1 MHSVQI
7 NAFGKPWEVVETVT
21 LPDPGAPGA
30 GEVIIDMEFA
40 PINPSDLVLM
50 RGLYG
55 VKPKLPAPVGSEGVA
70 RVVKAGS
77 GVTGLKEGDRV
88 LFPRGAS
95 TWVTRSKAKADGLF
109 ALPANADPQQL
120 SMLMVN
126 PPTAYLMLT
135 EYVALKKGDWV
146 IQSAG
151 NSGVGR
157 AVIAIARKLGI
168 HTVSVVRRPELI
180 DELKKLGA
188 DVVLVEG
195 PDLAKRVA
203 EATGKARIMLALDS
217 VGGPGLM
224 ALNDCL
230 ANGGTLVEW
239 RSWPL
244 LHRSEHFP
252 RSDPQGILAVE
263 LVQQEFARTHCRGSE
278 TDGRLDRG
286 RNDLH
291 AGGGNLFAR
300 PVGRSDFPRS
310 QGDRQD
316 PVQGRLKKQRQ
327 TPELR
332 RVR

>member
-1 MHSVQI
+1 MHNVQI
-7 NAFGKPWEVVETVT
+7 NAFGKPWEVVETVS

-30 GEVIIDMEFA
+30 GEIVVDMEFS

-55 VKPKLPAPVGSEGVA
+55 VKPNLPAPVGAEGVA
-70 RVVKAGS
+70 RVAKIGS
-77 GVTGLKEGDRV
+77 GVTGIKEGDRV

-95 TWVTRSKAKADGLF
+95 TWLTRAKVKADGLF

-151 NSGVGR
+151 NSAVGR
-157 AVIAIARKLGI
+157 AVIAIAKKMGI

-180 DELKKLGA
+180 EELKKLGA

-195 PDLAKRVA
+195 PDLAKRVR
-203 EATGKARIMLALDS
+203 EATDKAKIMLALDS

-224 ALNDCL
+224 PLNDCL
-230 ANGGTLVEW
+230 ANGGTLVAYGVMSGGPGPFFTAPNIFRDLTLKGFWLLNWFNKNSPE
-239 RSWPL
+239 RALEVQKQVASWIADGTIYTPVEATYPL
-244 LHRSEHFP
+244 SESKAAISHAAK
-252 RSDPQGILAVE
+252 GTGKIL
-263 LVQQEFARTHCRGSE
+263 FK
-278 TDGRLDRG
+278 
-286 RNDLH
+286 
-291 AGGGNLFAR
+291 GG
-300 PVGRSDFPRS
+300 
-310 QGDRQD
+310 
-316 PVQGRLKKQRQ
+316 
-327 TPELR
+327 
-332 RVR
+332 

>member
-21 LPDPGAPGA
+21 LPDPGAPGSA
-30 GEVIIDMEFA
+30 EIIIDMEFS

-55 VKPKLPAPVGSEGVA
+55 VKPKLPAPVGTEGVA
-70 RVVKAGS
+70 RVVKIGAD
-77 GVTGLKEGDRV
+77 VAGLKEGDRV
-88 LFPRGAS
+88 LFPRGTS
-95 TWVTRSKAKADGLF
+95 TWLTRSKVKADHLF

-151 NSGVGR
+151 NSAVGR
-157 AVIAIARKLGI
+157 AVIAIAKTMGV
-168 HTVSVVRRPELI
+168 HTVSVVRRPELVE
-180 DELKKLGA
+180 ELKKLGA

-203 EATGKARIMLALDS
+203 EATGKAKIMLALDS

-224 ALNDCL
+224 PLNDCL
-230 ANGGTLVEW
+230 ANGGTLVAYGVMSGGPGPFFTAPNIFRDLTLRGFW
-239 RSWPL
+239 L
-244 LHRSEHFP
+244 LNWFNRNSPERQIEVQKRMANWIADGTINTPVEATYTLDHSAAAISHAAK
-252 RSDPQGILAVE
+252 GTGKIL
-263 LVQQEFARTHCRGSE
+263 FKGS
-278 TDGRLDRG
+278 
-286 RNDLH
+286 
-291 AGGGNLFAR
+291 
-300 PVGRSDFPRS
+300 
-310 QGDRQD
+310 
-316 PVQGRLKKQRQ
+316 
-327 TPELR
+327 
-332 RVR
+332 

>member
-7 NAFGKPWEVVETVT
+7 NAYGKPWDVVETVA

-30 GEVIIDMEFA
+30 GEVVVDMEYS

-55 VKPKLPAPVGSEGVA
+55 VKPKLPAPVGAEGVA
-70 RVVKAGS
+70 RVSKVGS
-77 GVTGLKEGDRV
+77 GVTGIKEGDRV
-88 LFPRGAS
+88 LFPRGTS
-95 TWVTRSKAKADGLF
+95 TWLTRSKVKADGLF

-151 NSGVGR
+151 NSAVGR
-157 AVIAIARKLGI
+157 AVIAIAKKLGI

-195 PDLAKRVA
+195 PDLAKRVS
-203 EATGKARIMLALDS
+203 EATSKAKIMLALDS

-230 ANGGTLVEW
+230 ANGGTLVAYGVMSGGPGPFFTAPNIFRDLTLKGFWLLNWFNKNSPE
-239 RSWPL
+239 RVLEVQKQMASWIADGTIYTPVEATYPL
-244 LHRSEHFP
+244 DQSAAAISHAAK
-252 RSDPQGILAVE
+252 GTGKILFKGA
-263 LVQQEFARTHCRGSE
+263 
-278 TDGRLDRG
+278 
-286 RNDLH
+286 
-291 AGGGNLFAR
+291 
-300 PVGRSDFPRS
+300 
-310 QGDRQD
+310 
-316 PVQGRLKKQRQ
+316 
-327 TPELR
+327 
-332 RVR
+332 

>member
-1 MHSVQI
+1 MYGVQI
-7 NAFGKPWEVVETVT
+7 NAFGKPWDVVETIT

-30 GEVIIDMEFA
+30 GEVVVDMEFS

-50 RGLYG
+50 RGVYG
-55 VKPKLPAPVGSEGVA
+55 VKPKLPAPVGTEGVA
-70 RVVKAGS
+70 RVTKIGS

-88 LFPRGAS
+88 LFPRGTS
-95 TWVTRSKAKADGLF
+95 TWLTRSKVKAEHLF
-109 ALPANADPQQL
+109 ALPAAADPQQL

-151 NSGVGR
+151 NSAVGR
-157 AVIAIARKLGI
+157 AVIAIARQMGV

-203 EATGKARIMLALDS
+203 EATGKAKIMLALDS

-230 ANGGTLVEW
+230 ANGGMLVAYGVMSGGPGPFFTAPNIFRDLTLKGFWLMNWFNRNPERVLEIQKQMASWIADGTIFTPVEATY
-239 RSWPL
+239 PL
-244 LHRSEHFP
+244 DQSAAAISHAAK
-252 RSDPQGILAVE
+252 GTGKIL
-263 LVQQEFARTHCRGSE
+263 FRDT
-278 TDGRLDRG
+278 
-286 RNDLH
+286 
-291 AGGGNLFAR
+291 
-300 PVGRSDFPRS
+300 
-310 QGDRQD
+310 
-316 PVQGRLKKQRQ
+316 
-327 TPELR
+327 
-332 RVR
+332 

>member
-7 NAFGKPWEVVETVT
+7 NAFGKPWDVVETVA
-21 LPDPGAPGA
+21 LADPGAPGA
-30 GEVIIDMEFA
+30 GEIVVDMEYS

-55 VKPKLPAPVGSEGVA
+55 VKPQLPAPVGYEGVA
-70 RVVKAGS
+70 RVAKIGS
-77 GVTGLKEGDRV
+77 GVTSLKEGDRV
-88 LFPRGAS
+88 VFPRGTT
-95 TWVTRSKAKADGLF
+95 TWLTRSKVKADGLF
-109 ALPANADPQQL
+109 ALPAKADPQQL

-151 NSGVGR
+151 NSAVGR
-157 AVIAIARKLGI
+157 AVIAIAKTLGI

-203 EATGKARIMLALDS
+203 QETDKAKIKLALDS

-230 ANGGTLVEW
+230 ANGGTLVAYGVMSGGPGPFFTARNIFRDLTLKGFW
-239 RSWPL
+239 L
-244 LHRSEHFP
+244 LNWYNRNSPE
-252 RSDPQGILAVE
+252 RAVE
-263 LVQQEFARTHCRGSE
+263 VQKQVASWIA
-278 TDGRLDRG
+278 DGTIFTPVEATYPLDQSAAAIS
-286 RNDLH
+286 H
-291 AGGGNLFAR
+291 AAKGTGKILFKGG
-300 PVGRSDFPRS
+300 
-310 QGDRQD
+310 
-316 PVQGRLKKQRQ
+316 
-327 TPELR
+327 
-332 RVR
+332 

>member
-7 NAFGKPWEVVETVT
+7 NAFGKPWDVVETVA

-30 GEVIIDMEFA
+30 GEIVIDMEFS

-55 VKPKLPAPVGSEGVA
+55 VRPKPPAPVGAEGVA
-70 RVVKAGS
+70 RVAKLGP

-88 LFPRGAS
+88 LFPRGTP
-95 TWVTRSKAKADGLF
+95 TWATRSKVKADGLF

-120 SMLMVN
+120 SMMMVN
-126 PPTAYLMLT
+126 PPTAHLMLT
-135 EYVALKKGDWV
+135 EYVPLKTGDWV

-151 NSGVGR
+151 NSAVGR
-157 AVIAIARKLGI
+157 AVIAIARKMGV

-180 DELKKLGA
+180 DVLKKLGA

-203 EATGKARIMLALDS
+203 EATGKAKIMLALDS

-230 ANGGTLVEW
+230 ANGGTLVAYGVMSGGPGPFFTAPNIFRDLTLKGFWLMNWFNRNPPERVLEVQKKVADW
-239 RSWPL
+239 IADGTIFTPVEATYPL
-244 LHRSEHFP
+244 DQSAAAISHAAK
-252 RSDPQGILAVE
+252 GTGKILFKGA
-263 LVQQEFARTHCRGSE
+263 
-278 TDGRLDRG
+278 
-286 RNDLH
+286 
-291 AGGGNLFAR
+291 
-300 PVGRSDFPRS
+300 
-310 QGDRQD
+310 
-316 PVQGRLKKQRQ
+316 
-327 TPELR
+327 
-332 RVR
+332 

>member
-21 LPDPGAPGA
+21 LPDPGAPGSV
-30 GEVIIDMEFA
+30 EIIIDMEFS

-55 VKPKLPAPVGSEGVA
+55 VKPKLPAPVGTEGVA
-70 RVVKAGS
+70 RVVKIGAD
-77 GVTGLKEGDRV
+77 VAGLKEGDRV
-88 LFPRGAS
+88 LFPRGTS
-95 TWVTRSKAKADGLF
+95 TWLTRSKVKADHLF

-151 NSGVGR
+151 NSAVGR
-157 AVIAIARKLGI
+157 AVIAIAKTMGVQ
-168 HTVSVVRRPELI
+168 TVSVVRRPELVG
-180 DELKKLGA
+180 ELKKLGA

-203 EATGKARIMLALDS
+203 EATGKAKIMLALDS

-224 ALNDCL
+224 PLNDCL
-230 ANGGTLVEW
+230 ANGGTLVAYGVMSGGPGPFFTAPNIFRDLTLKGFW
-239 RSWPL
+239 L
-244 LHRSEHFP
+244 LNWFNRNSPERQIEVQKRMANWIADGTINTPVEATYTLDHSAAAISHAAK
-252 RSDPQGILAVE
+252 GTGKIL
-263 LVQQEFARTHCRGSE
+263 FKGS
-278 TDGRLDRG
+278 
-286 RNDLH
+286 
-291 AGGGNLFAR
+291 
-300 PVGRSDFPRS
+300 
-310 QGDRQD
+310 
-316 PVQGRLKKQRQ
+316 
-327 TPELR
+327 
-332 RVR
+332 

>member
-95 TWVTRSKAKADGLF
+95 TWVTRSKAKADSLF

-180 DELKKLGA
+180 NELKKLGA

-230 ANGGTLVEW
+230 ANGGTLVAYGVMSGGPGPFFTAPNIFRDLTLKGFW
-239 RSWPL
+239 L
-244 LHRSEHFP
+244 LNWFNRNSPERIAEVQKQMAAWIADGTIFTPVEATYSLDQSAAAISHAAK
-252 RSDPQGILAVE
+252 GTGKIL
-263 LVQQEFARTHCRGSE
+263 FK
-278 TDGRLDRG
+278 
-286 RNDLH
+286 
-291 AGGGNLFAR
+291 GG
-300 PVGRSDFPRS
+300 
-310 QGDRQD
+310 
-316 PVQGRLKKQRQ
+316 
-327 TPELR
+327 
-332 RVR
+332 

>member
-70 RVVKAGS
+70 RVTKAGS

-95 TWVTRSKAKADGLF
+95 TWVTRSKVKADGLF
-109 ALPANADPQQL
+109 ALPANADLQQL

-230 ANGGTLVEW
+230 ANGGTLVAYGVMSGGPGPFFTAPNIFRDLTLKGFW
-239 RSWPL
+239 L
-244 LHRSEHFP
+244 LNWFNRNSPERIAEVQKQMAAWIADGTIFTPVEATYSLDQSAAAISHAAK
-252 RSDPQGILAVE
+252 GTGKIL
-263 LVQQEFARTHCRGSE
+263 FK
-278 TDGRLDRG
+278 
-286 RNDLH
+286 
-291 AGGGNLFAR
+291 GG
-300 PVGRSDFPRS
+300 
-310 QGDRQD
+310 
-316 PVQGRLKKQRQ
+316 
-327 TPELR
+327 
-332 RVR
+332 

>member
-88 LFPRGAS
+88 LFPRGGS

-230 ANGGTLVEW
+230 ANGGTLVAYGVMSGGPGPFFTAPNIFRDLTLKGFW
-239 RSWPL
+239 L
-244 LHRSEHFP
+244 LNWFNRNSPERIAEVQKQMAAWIADGTIFTPVEATYSLDQSAAAISHAAK
-252 RSDPQGILAVE
+252 GTGKIL
-263 LVQQEFARTHCRGSE
+263 FK
-278 TDGRLDRG
+278 
-286 RNDLH
+286 
-291 AGGGNLFAR
+291 GG
-300 PVGRSDFPRS
+300 
-310 QGDRQD
+310 
-316 PVQGRLKKQRQ
+316 
-327 TPELR
+327 
-332 RVR
+332 

>member
-7 NAFGKPWEVVETVT
+7 NAFGKPWDVVETVA

-30 GEVIIDMEFA
+30 GEVVIDMEFS

-70 RVVKAGS
+70 RVTKAGS
-77 GVTGLKEGDRV
+77 GIAGLKEGDRV
-88 LFPRGAS
+88 LFPRGSS
-95 TWVTRSKAKADGLF
+95 TWMTRSKVKADGLF
-109 ALPANADPQQL
+109 ALPASADPQQL

-151 NSGVGR
+151 NSAVGR
-157 AVIAIARKLGI
+157 AVIAIAGKLGI
-168 HTVSVVRRPELI
+168 QTVSVVRRPELI
-180 DELKKLGA
+180 GELKNLGA

-203 EATGKARIMLALDS
+203 EATGKAKIMLALDS

-230 ANGGTLVEW
+230 ANGGTLVAYGVMSGGPGPFFTAPNIFRDLTLKGFW
-239 RSWPL
+239 L
-244 LHRSEHFP
+244 LNWFNRNSPERIAEVQKQMAAWIADGTIFTPVEATYSLDQSAAAISHAAK
-252 RSDPQGILAVE
+252 GTGKIL
-263 LVQQEFARTHCRGSE
+263 FK
-278 TDGRLDRG
+278 
-286 RNDLH
+286 
-291 AGGGNLFAR
+291 GG
-300 PVGRSDFPRS
+300 
-310 QGDRQD
+310 
-316 PVQGRLKKQRQ
+316 
-327 TPELR
+327 
-332 RVR
+332 

>member
-1 MHSVQI
+1 MHTVQL

-30 GEVIIDMEFA
+30 GEIVIDMEFS

-70 RVVKAGS
+70 RVAKVGS
-77 GVTGLKEGDRV
+77 GVTGIKEGDRV
-88 LFPRGAS
+88 LFPRGTS
-95 TWVTRSKAKADGLF
+95 TWLTRSKVKADGLF
-109 ALPANADPQQL
+109 ALPAAADPQQL

-126 PPTAYLMLT
+126 PPTAYLLLT
-135 EYVALKKGDWV
+135 EYVSLKKGDWV

-157 AVIAIARKLGI
+157 AVIAIAKHMGV
-168 HTVSVVRRPELI
+168 HTVSVVRRPELV

-203 EATGKARIMLALDS
+203 EATGKAKIMLALDS

-224 ALNDCL
+224 SLNDCL
-230 ANGGTLVEW
+230 ANGGTLVAYGVMSGGPGPFFTAPNIFRDLTLKGFWLLNWFNKNTPARVVEVQKKMAGW
-239 RSWPL
+239 IADRTIFTPVEATYPL
-244 LHRSEHFP
+244 VESAAAISHAAK
-252 RSDPQGILAVE
+252 GTGKIL
-263 LVQQEFARTHCRGSE
+263 FRGS
-278 TDGRLDRG
+278 
-286 RNDLH
+286 
-291 AGGGNLFAR
+291 
-300 PVGRSDFPRS
+300 
-310 QGDRQD
+310 
-316 PVQGRLKKQRQ
+316 
-327 TPELR
+327 
-332 RVR
+332 